1 MIFRKKPNFISFSVA
16 ATVTVLMPVERQIC
30 FTHGF
35 QSALDVSARIK
46 PTIHNIQGMRA
57 RIIPIRSSPLLL
69 SSTNNAYGK
78 GADIW
83 PESNND
89 AVQLSDSFPNGIV
102 PFTAAA
108 AIEQSDEAVKN
119 TERRPRKYIQRILKK
134 AASKDE
140 SDTETGLAGKIPVF
154 VALLLLVRGMA
165 RPADV
170 ALVACWTAYFTIL
183 NMTAQSLRD
192 SGAPILPAVPP
203 QGHVPSIFSHPMGM
217 SLERSSLYG
226 SWLKLGALIGLFGP
240 LVWLLSAT
248 PLRGAASSELEAA
261 RLVGRPLFL
270 LCCQMATERIAKR
283 NQVGTSVSSKV
294 RGQKCFCGL
303 KSMART

>member
-1 MIFRKKPNFISFSVA
+1 MSLQR
-16 ATVTVLMPVERQIC
+16 EIC

-35 QSALDVSARIK
+35 HSALDVSARTK
-46 PTIHNIQGMRA
+46 PTIHNIQGIRA
-57 RIIPIRSSPLLL
+57 RTMPSSSLVL
-69 SSTNNAYGK
+69 SSMNNAYGR

-102 PFTAAA
+102 PFTAAS
-108 AIEQSDEAVKN
+108 AIKQSEQDVDK
-119 TERRPRKYIQRILKK
+119 TERRPRKYIRRILKK

-140 SDTETGLAGKIPVF
+140 SDTDTGLASKIPVF

-203 QGHVPSIFSHPMGM
+203 QGHVPSILLHPLGM

-226 SWLKLGALIGLFGP
+226 RWLKLGALMGLVGP

-248 PLRGAASSELEAA
+248 PLRGAASKELEAA

-283 NQVGTSVSSKV
+283 NQVGTSALSK
-294 RGQKCFCGL
+294 
-303 KSMART
+303 KSEN